1 LEQIPLPPPPP
12 SSVEQKRQKNGS
24 RREFHL
30 PRTNFLKGVR
40 RKIAALEKPPNFK
53 DEMEPVLGAIMAFI
67 LSAFFT
73 AAVSLGEVVIFS
85 PIYEGANEW
94 IGSVFV
100 SPPTE
105 EIMKLLAILAVA
117 ILLPRIF
124 VNRRYAA
131 AMGAASGFGYML
143 SENITYFAN
152 PQLNPSPL
160 SVFVRLLPIS
170 HPVLSAFSGIAV
182 FVLISRMSSGMKL
195 SKAILGMPLALFL
208 VAILNHSLWNAWQFG
223 VARNIGVLGQI
234 LPIIV
239 VSGPFVIILRDLLG
253 GHFNFQHFFDPI
265 PEPIPSAPP
274 NSDITP
280 PPPPPPTNWVP
291 ARQKSNSR
299 NNLVYLRIC
308 NFKNNQN
315 LL

>member
-1 LEQIPLPPPPP
+1 MPLPPPPP
-12 SSVEQKRQKNGS
+12 SSMPEKNGS
-24 RREFHL
+24 RRGFHL

-40 RKIAALEKPPNFK
+40 RKIAALEKPAKFK
-53 DEMEPVLGAIMAFI
+53 DEMEPVLGAIMAFV

-85 PIYEGANEW
+85 PIYEGANAW
-94 IGSVFV
+94 VGSVFV

-152 PQLNPSPL
+152 PQVNLSPL

-182 FVLISRMSSGMKL
+182 FVFISRMSSGMKL
-195 SKAILGMPLALFL
+195 SKAIFGLPLVLFL

-223 VARNIGVLGQI
+223 VAPTLGVLGQI
-234 LPIIV
+234 LPIVV

-253 GHFNFQHFFDPI
+253 GHFNFQHFFEPI
-265 PEPIPSAPP
+265 PEPIPSTPL

-280 PPPPPPTNWVP
+280 PPPPPSTNWLST
-291 ARQKSNSR
+291 RQNRFR
-299 NNLVYLRIC
+299 NTIPSIYISCALKKIRQSLS
-308 NFKNNQN
+308 
-315 LL
+315 